1 MADLAFA
8 KFISV
13 VNHLEC
19 GYNSKEDVHLENIN
33 DSKTENKEKLRDFV
47 QLDKQEDII
56 NAEIKA
62 KELEEIFTSKT
73 IKESKDVRLL
83 DDVLMNVVFNNNKE
97 ATELVLKIILGM
109 DDLIV
114 EEVKTHEEANSPAV
128 DGKSIVFDILAR
140 DSNDNLYDI
149 EMQRAN
155 SQLTHERV
163 RFYSNM
169 LGVMQ
174 FKKGM
179 DFKELYKTYVIV
191 ITEHDYFKRGM
202 PIYVI
207 EQRVKGTD
215 INFDDGSYK
224 IYVNASYENDE
235 NPVGKLLH
243 DLRCTDA
250 SKMYYEILADSVS
263 HFKEI
268 RSESNM
274 GETWEE
280 RMNRLARELVE
291 ANKDVF
297 IKAGHTEGHA
307 EAKRADAIK
316 MIQLGKLTYDDISAV
331 TGFSIEEIEELART
345 EIA

>member
-1 MADLAFA
+1 MSNLSESTNLNKTNSEKACDFE
-8 KFISV
+8 K
-13 VNHLEC
+13 
-19 GYNSKEDVHLENIN
+19 YN
-33 DSKTENKEKLRDFV
+33 
-47 QLDKQEDII
+47 KQEAII

-62 KELEEIFTSKT
+62 KELEAIFTSKT

-155 SQLTHERV
+155 SKLTPERV

-243 DLRCTDA
+243 DLRCTEPTE
-250 SKMYYEILADSVS
+250 MYYEILADSVS
-263 HFKEI
+263 HFKDI

-280 RMNRLARELVE
+280 RMNRMARELVE

-297 IKAGHTEGHA
+297 IEAGIVQGHERGHAEGHAEGHAAGHA
-307 EAKRADAIK
+307 EAKRAYAIK
-316 MIQLGKLTYDDISAV
+316 MIQLGKLSYDDISAV
-331 TGFSIEEIEELART
+331 TGLSMEEIEELART